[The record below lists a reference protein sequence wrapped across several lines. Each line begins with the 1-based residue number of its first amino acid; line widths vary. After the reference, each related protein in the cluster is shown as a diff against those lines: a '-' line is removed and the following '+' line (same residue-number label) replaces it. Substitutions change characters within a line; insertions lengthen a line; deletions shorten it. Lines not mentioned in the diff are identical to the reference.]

1 MQVYQSQDELINDW
15 GEFFKVVDSQGIDR
29 NSEDSKKPPEKHLE
43 KVTERMEKTLSN
55 NVSFFL
61 LDLFRKYKLN
71 KDEQMIFMYTLI
83 AEISPRGHS
92 KEVKDVLAALYSH
105 PGIVIKK
112 AKLFLPSARLI
123 KQELHSICICKRR
136 GSLLDAG
143 ITIHPRITHALI
155 EDKNVAGLKKQKAE
169 DSRNVFIVREPR
181 VCIKQ
186 VILSKEKQK
195 RLEEIITY
203 LKRRSR
209 LLKTCGI
216 SETIEKGTSFIL
228 LFVGPPGTGK
238 TLAAEAI
245 ARELKKKLYIVN
257 YAQLEDKF
265 VGETEKN
272 IAAVFKALKRD
283 KAIGLFDEADAVFSN
298 RLTARTSTDVA
309 YNREV
314 SLLLQRIEE
323 FNGILILTTN
333 REVDFDNALGRRI
346 TFKIKFDLPEAQER
360 ENIWKILIPRGIK
373 IDKEVDFS
381 VIAGRFP
388 FSGGNIKNAVL
399 IAIMKAAISSS
410 VSPVLRMEHLL
421 EAAEEEYSKLGGKEM
436 AKIGFQTK

>member
-15 GEFFKVVDSQGIDR
+15 GEFFKVVDSRGIDR
-29 NSEDSKKPPEKHLE
+29 NSEDSKKTPEKHLE
-43 KVTERMEKTLSN
+43 KVTEKMEKTLSN

-83 AEISPRGHS
+83 AEISPRGQF
-92 KEVKDVLAALYSH
+92 KVAKDVLGALYSH

-123 KQELHSICICKRR
+123 KQELLSICKRR
-136 GSLLDAG
+136 GSLLDAD

-155 EDKNVAGLKKQKAE
+155 EDKNVAGLKKQKAKA
-169 DSRNVFIVREPR
+169 SRNVFIVRDPR

-283 KAIGLFDEADAVFSN
+283 KAVGLFDEADAVFSN

-346 TFKIKFDLPEAQER
+346 TFEIKFDLPEAQER

-399 IAIMKAAISSS
+399 IAIMKAAISSE
-410 VSPVLRMEHLL
+410 VSPVLQMKHLL
-421 EAAEEEYSKLGGKEM
+421 EAAEEEYSKLRGKEM
-436 AKIGFQTK
+436 AKIGFQAK